1 MKEFINALTGTRMF
15 VDDEREEEYRKAGH
29 RPADLPAQ
37 EAEPTLDHGEASE
50 PETPAEPP
58 AKKTAMPRRKPAAKK

>member
-15 VDDEREEEYRKAGH
+15 VADEREEEYRKAGH

-50 PETPAEPP
+50 PEKLDETP
-58 AKKTAMPRRKPAAKK
+58 AKKTTAPRRKPVAKK